1 MNDAQWSKIRKD
13 DARICVYI
21 AYTRPG
27 FKGPPPPSDD
37 RNASMTYALR
47 VGPPQP
53 AERIIHATTTW
64 AKYEEEE
71 YGPDYIVVEMEEE
84 LSLSYRFGPTLPRS
98 EFVLFRYTGE
108 EGEMGFLSDNREQVL
123 RWNKYAPKWRLVV

>member
-13 DARICVYI
+13 DARFCVYI
-21 AYTRPG
+21 AYTQPG

-53 AERIIHATTTW
+53 AERIIHATTTC
-64 AKYEEEE
+64 AKDEEE

-108 EGEMGFLSDNREQVL
+108 EGEMGFLCDNREQVL